1 MGKLLLLTL
10 NEQEETAIDKIIS
23 AISNYM
29 RLEPMQLT
37 PVSVLSFPGLE
48 IRQSQRRV
56 FQDGE
61 EVNLTRLEYN
71 ALVFLAS
78 NPGIVLTRT
87 QIFEAVWNMESDM
100 DEFRTMQT
108 LMLKVQKQAKAIKKI
123 QEITLPNLRQ
133 QLAETT
139 GIFKGKERK
148 ALEKQI
154 QQTESE
160 LKEKLNKLPDILKDD
175 GYPDVQA
182 FMKTYRKAEAIIT
195 QYNQDLAEWE
205 QTVKNGQKPAEKQ
218 HRPPERQSVRNRLRQ
233 LQEESKQ
240 SSQSKQRKK
249 SQGRD
254 R

>member
-61 EVNLTRLEYN
+61 EVNLTCLEYN

-87 QIFEAVWNMESDM
+87 QIFEAVWNMESDTCHSSVANVIYNL
-100 DEFRTMQT
+100 R
-108 LMLKVQKQAKAIKKI
+108 KKI
-123 QEITLPNLRQ
+123 EPDSRKPTYIKTVI
-133 QLAETT
+133 
-139 GIFKGKERK
+139 GI
-148 ALEKQI
+148 
-154 QQTESE
+154 
-160 LKEKLNKLPDILKDD
+160 
-175 GYPDVQA
+175 GYKFA
-182 FMKTYRKAEAIIT
+182 SGE
-195 QYNQDLAEWE
+195 
-205 QTVKNGQKPAEKQ
+205 
-218 HRPPERQSVRNRLRQ
+218 
-233 LQEESKQ
+233 
-240 SSQSKQRKK
+240 
-249 SQGRD
+249 
-254 R
+254 